1 MNDEELKELIEDLD
15 RVGHAQKMSMS
26 ISVGVNANEF
36 LLTNVSQ
43 FLSYRK
49 RECEARGIEMAW
61 MTSSYGQISA
71 VGEKDKSSHL
81 LILKG
86 LSWKVREFYE
96 EVLKWAWVDPNKTY
110 IEFEETIE

>member
-26 ISVGVNANEF
+26 ISVGINPNEF

-43 FLSYRK
+43 FLSHRK
-49 RECEARGIEMAW
+49 RECETKGIEMAW
-61 MTSSYGQISA
+61 ISSTYSQISSIS
-71 VGEKDKSSHL
+71 EKDKSSHTL
-81 LILKG
+81 VLKG

-96 EVLKWAWVDPNKTY
+96 EVLRWAWIDPDKTC
-110 IEFEETIE
+110 IESEETIE